1 MWGRAPFFLSARQR
15 FFHRGGDPIR
25 TQFCDSAD
33 GLHRNGLG
41 EWEMYSPLPQFI
53 VLELTFERREECPRC
68 GEQGIV
74 FLRYKVCRALMPK
87 I

>member
-1 MWGRAPFFLSARQR
+1 
-15 FFHRGGDPIR
+15 
-25 TQFCDSAD
+25 
-33 GLHRNGLG
+33 
-41 EWEMYSPLPQFI
+41 MYSPLPQFI